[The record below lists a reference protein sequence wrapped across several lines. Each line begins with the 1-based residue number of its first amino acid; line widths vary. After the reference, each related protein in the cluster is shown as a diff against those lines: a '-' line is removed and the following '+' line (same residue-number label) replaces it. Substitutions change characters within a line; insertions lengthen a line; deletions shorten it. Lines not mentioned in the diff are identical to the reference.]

1 MLVHGVMNRDEPA
14 SPPYRP
20 PQASIPTRA
29 PEPPDV
35 PPSSRNRTKRYPQCM
50 LFPGLPGIATAV
62 GLSAVIWLIICLKS
76 RREPVA
82 FDPGGK
88 HGEFGK
94 RLLPMYLD
102 ITKFVLGLAAGSI
115 VVLVGS
121 LNFGQPSGRSLKP
134 FASPLFLVAMSI
146 IYGVLFMILLAL
158 NYEHHLHHPNDPRSY
173 TRFKYTRNQSLGFG
187 ALVCFCI
194 SYIWLIAAATR

>member
-1 MLVHGVMNRDEPA
+1 
-14 SPPYRP
+14 
-20 PQASIPTRA
+20 
-29 PEPPDV
+29 
-35 PPSSRNRTKRYPQCM
+35 M
-50 LFPGLPGIATAV
+50 LFPGFPGVATAV
-62 GLSAVIWLIICLKS
+62 MLFALVWLITYLRTKG
-76 RREPVA
+76 EPVV

-115 VVLVGS
+115 VLLVGS
-121 LNFGQPSGRSLKP
+121 LNFSQSSGRSLRS

-158 NYEHHLHHPNDPRSY
+158 NYEHHLHRPGSY
-173 TRFKYTRNQSLGFG
+173 TRFQYTRNQSLGFG
-187 ALVCFCI
+187 SLGCFCI
-194 SYIWLIAAATR
+194 SYIWLIAAATK